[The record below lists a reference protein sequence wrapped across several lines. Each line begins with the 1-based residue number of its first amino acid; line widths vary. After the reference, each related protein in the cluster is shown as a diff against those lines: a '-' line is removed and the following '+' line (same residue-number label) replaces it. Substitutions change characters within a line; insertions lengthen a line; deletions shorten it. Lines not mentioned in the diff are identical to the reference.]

1 MSALINLAQQA
12 NEIQQQYQS
21 GQITP
26 AEFKEL
32 CEDLKVVGQIADD
45 AADFEMDQQYRAF
58 ILGVLQVA
66 AAVY

>member
-1 MSALINLAQQA
+1 MSALVNLAEQA
-12 NEIQQQYQS
+12 NQIQQQYQA

-32 CEDLKVVGQIADD
+32 CEDLKIVSQIADD
-45 AADFEMDQQYRAF
+45 ASDFERDQQYRAF